1 MSPRI
6 AIFSEIR
13 IQKVSKCALDI
24 LVVTRKIMNTYKYPL
39 ISVNVLL
46 FKCLIEKILSIVH
59 SVKMKCSLPK
69 YNLVFFMEIIRLKD
83 SSKKVLG
90 IFANALKAKAFV
102 RDIESIDRIIN
113 TLMGE
118 YLYVFFVSIL
128 IFPL

>member
-1 MSPRI
+1 
-6 AIFSEIR
+6 
-13 IQKVSKCALDI
+13 
-24 LVVTRKIMNTYKYPL
+24 MNTYKYPL